1 MKLSKLI
8 KEAKLL
14 GYETFSGTVDAIVSK
29 NWMTKITDTIVDM
42 ELEDS
47 LKLKVATRLMDK
59 SAITWWENLKL
70 CTTIPITLELFVR
83 EFND

>member
-8 KEAKLL
+8 NEAKLL
-14 GYETFSGTVDAIVSK
+14 GYEAFSGTVDVIVSK

-42 ELEDS
+42 ELKNS